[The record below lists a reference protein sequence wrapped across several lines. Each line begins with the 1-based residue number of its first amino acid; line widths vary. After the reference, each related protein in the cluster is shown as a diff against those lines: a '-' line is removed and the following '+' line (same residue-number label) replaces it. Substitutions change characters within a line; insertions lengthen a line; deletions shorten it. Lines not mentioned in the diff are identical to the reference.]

1 MVKNTNMPEIQTE
14 SPSQQMET
22 DLRELAQDI
31 VRRAIAGGAT
41 AAECV
46 VREGDE
52 FSTLVRMGQVE
63 TLKESG
69 SKSIG
74 VRVFNGQRT
83 ASTHS
88 SDFSR
93 AGLDRMVKSALE
105 LSRITSEDPFAG
117 IPEASQL
124 GSLSG
129 DLDLYYSDVY
139 SLPGQERIAYAR
151 RAEKAALEVDPRL
164 KNSDGGSFDAAT
176 GHKILA
182 NSHGFVG
189 EYRRSYCSV
198 AAVPIAQAENGAM
211 QRDYWFSVARS
222 LSKLESPEQVGK
234 IAAQRTL
241 RRLGGRK
248 VKTAQVPIIFDPLVA
263 TSILE
268 HIFEGIN
275 GDSVYR
281 GASFLAGKLG
291 EKIAGDLVTI
301 IDDGTMVG
309 GFGTS
314 PFDGEGI
321 PTRRTVV
328 VENGVLKS
336 YLLNTYTAKKLGL
349 QTTANASRGLA
360 GTPGIGPGNYFLQAG
375 TKTPQQIIGDVK
387 EGLYVTE
394 FLGHGANLVTGDYS
408 RGASGL
414 WISGGELTFPVEE
427 ITVAGNLKDMFFN
440 ISEIGNDLEF
450 RGAVASPTLRIDGL
464 TVGGE

>member
-1 MVKNTNMPEIQTE
+1 MTPTE
-14 SPSQQMET
+14 LETRNPKLET
-22 DLRELAQDI
+22 DLKEVATDI
-31 VRRAIAGGAT
+31 VTRAMKGGAT

-52 FSTLVRMGQVE
+52 FSTLVRLGQVE

-69 SKSIG
+69 SRAIG
-74 VRVFNGQRT
+74 VRVFFGQRA
-83 ASTHS
+83 ASTYS

-93 AGLDRMVKSALE
+93 AGLDRMLSSALE
-105 LSRITSEDPFAG
+105 LAKITSEDPFGG
-117 IPEASQL
+117 IPPAEQL
-124 GSLSG
+124 GQIAG
-129 DLDLYYSDVY
+129 DLDLYHEDVY
-139 SLPGQERIAYAR
+139 SLPGPDRIDYAR
-151 RAEKAALEVDPRL
+151 RTEKAALDFDARI
-164 KNSDGGSFDAAT
+164 KNSEGGSFDAAT
-176 GHKILA
+176 GHKVLA

-189 EYRRSYCSV
+189 EYSRSYCSV
-198 AAVPIAQAENGAM
+198 AAVPIAQTEDGGM
-211 QRDYWFSVARS
+211 QRDYWFSVARM
-222 LSKLESPEQVGK
+222 LKKLDAPEKVGR
-234 IAAQRTL
+234 IAAERTI
-241 RRLGGRK
+241 RRLGARR
-248 VKTAQVPIIFDPLVA
+248 VKTARVPVVFDPMVS

-291 EKIAGDLVTI
+291 EKIAGDNVTV
-301 IDDGTMVG
+301 IDDGTIPG

-328 VENGVLKS
+328 IENGVLKS

-360 GTPGIGPGNYFLQAG
+360 GTPGIGPGNYFLQPGQKSA
-375 TKTPQQIIGDVK
+375 KELIANIK

-394 FLGHGANLVTGDYS
+394 FLGQGVNLVTGDYS

-414 WISGGELTFPVEE
+414 WISNGELGYPVEE
-427 ITVAGNLKDMFFN
+427 ITVAGNLKDLFFN
-440 ISEIGNDLEF
+440 ISEIASDLEF
-450 RGAVASPTLRIDGL
+450 RGSVAAPTIRVDGL

>member
-1 MVKNTNMPEIQTE
+1 MSTAEVETRNPKI
-14 SPSQQMET
+14 ET

-31 VRRAIAGGAT
+31 IRRAMDGGAS

-52 FSTLVRMGQVE
+52 FSTLVRLGQVE

-69 SKSIG
+69 SRAIG
-74 VRVFNGQRT
+74 MRVFYGRRA
-83 ASTHS
+83 ASTYS

-105 LSRITSEDPFAG
+105 LAKITSEDPYAG
-117 IPEASQL
+117 IPEPLQL
-124 GSLSG
+124 GMISG
-129 DLDLYYSDVY
+129 DLDLYSSDVY
-139 SLPGQERIAYAR
+139 SLPGEERINYAR
-151 RAEKAALEVDPRL
+151 RAEKAALDFDSRI
-164 KNSDGGSFDAAT
+164 KNSEGGSFDAAT

-189 EYRRSYCSV
+189 EYKRSYCSIS
-198 AAVPIAQAENGAM
+198 AVPIAHSESGGM

-222 LSKLESPEQVGK
+222 LSRLDSPENVGK

-241 RRLGGRK
+241 RRLGARK
-248 VKTAQVPIIFDPLVA
+248 VKTARVPVVFDPMVA
-263 TSILE
+263 NSILD
-268 HIFEGIN
+268 HMFEGIN

-291 EKIAGDLVTI
+291 QKIAGDSVTI
-301 IDDGTMVG
+301 IDDGTMPG

-314 PFDGEGI
+314 PFDGEGV

-328 VENGVLKS
+328 IENGVLKS
-336 YLLNTYTAKKLGL
+336 YLLNTYTGKKLSMP
-349 QTTANASRGLA
+349 TTGNAARGLA
-360 GTPGIGPGNYFLQAG
+360 GTPGISPGNYFLQPG
-375 TKTPQQIIGDVK
+375 TKSPKEIITDIPD
-387 EGLYVTE
+387 GLYVTA
-394 FLGHGANLVTGDYS
+394 FLGLGANLVTGDYS
-408 RGASGL
+408 RGASGM
-414 WISGGELTFPVEE
+414 WISGGELAYPVEE

-440 ISEIGNDLEF
+440 IAEIGNDLEF
-450 RGAVASPTLRIDGL
+450 RGAMACPTIRIEGL

>member
-1 MVKNTNMPEIQTE
+1 MPTTE
-14 SPSQQMET
+14 TETKKPKLET
-22 DLRELAQDI
+22 DLRNLAQDI
-31 VRRAIAGGAT
+31 VARVMAGGAT

-52 FSTLVRMGQVE
+52 FSTLVRLGQVE

-69 SKSIG
+69 SRSIG
-74 VRVFNGQRT
+74 VRVFNGQRA
-83 ASTHS
+83 ASTYS

-93 AGLDRMVKSALE
+93 DSLDRMVKSALE
-105 LSRITSEDPFAG
+105 LAKITSEDPFGG

-124 GSLSG
+124 GQLTG
-129 DLDLYYSDVY
+129 NLDLYHEDVY
-139 SLPGQERIAYAR
+139 SLPGPDRIDYAR
-151 RAEKAALEVDPRL
+151 RAEKAALDFDPRI

-176 GHKILA
+176 GHKVLA

-198 AAVPIAQAENGAM
+198 AAVPIAQTETGAM
-211 QRDYWFSVARS
+211 QRDYWYSVART
-222 LSKLESPEQVGK
+222 LSKLESPEHVGK
-234 IAAQRTL
+234 VAAERTL
-241 RRLGGRK
+241 RRLGARK
-248 VKTAQVPIIFDPLVA
+248 AKTAHVPIVFDPMVA

-291 EKIAGDLVTI
+291 QKIAGDNVNV
-301 IDDGTMVG
+301 IDDGTIPG

-321 PTRRTVV
+321 PTRRTIVI
-328 VENGVLKS
+328 ENGVLKS

-349 QTTANASRGLA
+349 QTTANAARGLA
-360 GTPGIGPGNYFLQAG
+360 GTPGIGPGNYFLQPG
-375 TKTPQQIIGDVK
+375 PKTPKDLIAGIK

-414 WISGGELTFPVEE
+414 WISGGELSYPVEE
-427 ITVAGNLKDMFFN
+427 ITVAGNLKEMFFN
-440 ISEIGNDLEF
+440 ISEIASDLEF
-450 RGAVASPTLRIDGL
+450 RGSVAAPTIRIDGL

>member
-1 MVKNTNMPEIQTE
+1 MPPTE
-14 SPSQQMET
+14 LDPRNPKLET
-22 DLRELAQDI
+22 DIKEIAQDL
-31 VRRAIAGGAT
+31 VARAMAGGAT

-52 FSTLVRMGQVE
+52 FSTLVRLGQVE

-69 SKSIG
+69 SKAIG
-74 VRVFNGQRT
+74 VRVFFGQRA
-83 ASTHS
+83 ASTYS

-93 AGLDRMVKSALE
+93 EGLDRMLKSALE
-105 LSRITSEDPFAG
+105 LAKITSEDPFSG
-117 IPEASQL
+117 IPDASQL
-124 GSLSG
+124 GQLPG
-129 DLDLYYSDVY
+129 DLDLYHEDVY
-139 SLPGQERIAYAR
+139 SLPGSERIDYAR
-151 RAEKAALEVDPRL
+151 RAEKAALDFDSRI
-164 KNSDGGSFDAAT
+164 KNSEGGSFDAAT
-176 GHKILA
+176 GHKVLA

-189 EYRRSYCSV
+189 EFRRSYCSV
-198 AAVPIAQAENGAM
+198 AVVPIARTEAGAM
-211 QRDYWFSVARS
+211 QRDYWFSVART
-222 LSKLESPEQVGK
+222 LKKLDSPEHVGK
-234 IAAQRTL
+234 TAAERAL
-241 RRLGGRK
+241 RRLGARK
-248 VKTAQVPIIFDPLVA
+248 VKTAHVPIVLDPLVA

-291 EKIAGDLVTI
+291 EKIAGSNVTV
-301 IDDGTMVG
+301 IDDGTMAG

-328 VENGVLKS
+328 IENGVLKS

-360 GTPGIGPGNYFLQAG
+360 GTPGIGPGNYFLQPG
-375 TKTPQQIIGDVK
+375 PKTPKELIGGIK

-394 FLGHGANLVTGDYS
+394 FLGQGANLVTGDYS

-414 WISGGELTFPVEE
+414 WISGGEFAYPVEE
-427 ITVAGNLKDMFFN
+427 ITVAGNLKDLFFN
-440 ISEIGNDLEF
+440 ISEIANDLEF
-450 RGAVASPTLRIDGL
+450 RGAVACPTIRIDGL